1 MHILKLEKQ
10 KKNSFVQSA
19 FKRNK
24 IRCLKMI
31 RAKKNTLLFQEALQN
46 VLQKI
51 HMACI
56 FQMCIIEKKKKKS
69 FVECAFKINKIKVL

>member
-10 KKNSFVQSA
+10 KKKSFVQSA

-46 VLQKI
+46 TYGLHFSNVY
-51 HMACI
+51 HRN
-56 FQMCIIEKKKKKS
+56 KKKKILCRMC
-69 FVECAFKINKIKVL
+69 F